1 LVIEATIQSSMSLY
15 KRNQLEEAIV
25 RTLGANDAQARALK
39 LKIKRLLL
47 SDRRLGRGKRSVPG
61 AVRYAFY
68 TGKPQG
74 TGTEVL
80 FNGYEV
86 FAVLAAV
93 IVLQHGIPQAKV
105 VSILREVRSDFEAA
119 HRDTLQMDPRVLFD
133 PQAVRKLPGLIAVD
147 NAAPVF
153 LAFVKL
159 DVRKGRV
166 HAFISVCRGFDELG
180 KFLKEHS
187 VPGSGATYFEFA
199 RSMHTLATNLTRTRP
214 LKRGRSTI

>member
-1 LVIEATIQSSMSLY
+1 
-15 KRNQLEEAIV
+15 
-25 RTLGANDAQARALK
+25 
-39 LKIKRLLL
+39 
-47 SDRRLGRGKRSVPG
+47 
-61 AVRYAFY
+61 
-68 TGKPQG
+68 
-74 TGTEVL
+74 
-80 FNGYEV
+80 
-86 FAVLAAV
+86 
-93 IVLQHGIPQAKV
+93 
-105 VSILREVRSDFEAA
+105 
-119 HRDTLQMDPRVLFD
+119 
-133 PQAVRKLPGLIAVD
+133 LIAVD

-199 RSMHTLATNLTRTRP
+199 RLMHALATNLTQTRP